1 MLPIFARRQVSVCMH
16 ALRLLK
22 RNGVQSSDLRRVF
35 CSFIRPVLEYACPVW
50 HSSLPNSLSDQIEH
64 IQKRALK
71 IILPYQ
77 SYHESLNT
85 LKLPTLT
92 ERRESLCMRFYKKIY
107 CDTSSKLFE
116 LLPKPVNHE
125 HNLRHARNIPLL
137 NHILND
143 LVIVVYRIA

>member
-1 MLPIFARRQVSVCMH
+1 MLPIFAPRQVSVNLY

-35 CSFIRPVLEYACPVW
+35 LQFYSACSEYACLVW

-64 IQKRALK
+64 IQKGALK

-77 SYHESLNT
+77 SYHECLNN

-92 ERRESLCMRFYKKIY
+92 ERRESLSACVFTRKF
-107 CDTSSKLFE
+107 
-116 LLPKPVNHE
+116 
-125 HNLRHARNIPLL
+125 
-137 NHILND
+137 
-143 LVIVVYRIA
+143 VVALQANYLSCCPNQWTICIID